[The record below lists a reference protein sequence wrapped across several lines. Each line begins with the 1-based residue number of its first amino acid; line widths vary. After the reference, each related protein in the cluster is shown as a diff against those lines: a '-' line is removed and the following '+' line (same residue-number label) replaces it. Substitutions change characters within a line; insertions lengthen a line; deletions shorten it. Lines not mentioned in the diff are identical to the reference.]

1 MRSRFFKRLL
11 VLAVVCSLTVTML
24 LSGCGGDAAADM
36 VFTNGIVYTA
46 DAEDT
51 IAEALAVKDGVIVF
65 VGSAEEAKSWV
76 GDNTEVVDLE
86 GKMLM
91 PGMIDGHMHA
101 PGTALTELYNIDLN
115 GVLRE
120 TETIEIVKA
129 FVEEN
134 PDIEFYYGS
143 GFSIGA
149 FKGTEASMGPK
160 KERLDAISADVPIV
174 IDSYDGHT
182 SWLNSKAFEVL
193 GITKDTPN
201 PPGGVIEKDPATGE
215 LWGTLRESAMSL
227 VPVQEFTPEQELE
240 ALELFQSNLHSWGYT
255 GLMSISGYS
264 PPPFAAY
271 KTLQDA
277 GELKLRVTA
286 SYTLDPEKPLD
297 EQFAEVDQLKADY
310 DSDLVKLSTVKFFA
324 DGVIEGVTAYLL
336 EPYEAAAEK
345 GSDFKGEFLWDME
358 KMKEA
363 FTTAN
368 SKGLQIH
375 VHSIGDAS
383 TRNVL
388 DAMEYTGQNVPEGD
402 YRNVITHLQLV
413 DEADIPRFAELK
425 VIASTQPY
433 WHFKEPDWWEVI
445 DSPFIGDRAEREY
458 PLQSFINAG
467 AMVVSSSDHPV
478 TPFPNPM
485 WAIEAGVTR
494 NIENEEFYGVDPI
507 ADIDDPTY
515 LLSPGERA
523 SLFDMIKSFTA
534 NAAFQIFREAEIG
547 TIEVDKFA
555 DFVILDQNLM
565 EIEPLRIDSVR
576 VLQTYFNGE
585 KVYDAEG

>member
-1 MRSRFFKRLL
+1 
-11 VLAVVCSLTVTML
+11 ML

-36 VFTNGIVYTA
+36 VFTNGIIYTA

-51 IAEALAVKDGVIVF
+51 IAEAMAVKDGVIVF

-149 FKGTEASMGPK
+149 FKGAEASMGPK

-255 GLMSISGYS
+255 GLMSISGYA

-310 DSDLVKLSTVKFFA
+310 DSDLVKLATVKFFA

-388 DAMEYTGQNVPEGD
+388 DAMEYAGQNVPEGD

-433 WHFKEPDWWEVI
+433 WHFKEPDWWEII
-445 DSPFIGDRAEREY
+445 DSPFVGERAEREY
-458 PLQSFINAG
+458 PLQSFIKAG

-494 NIENEEFYGVDPI
+494 NIENEEFYGVEPI
-507 ADIDDPTY
+507 TDIDDPTY

-547 TIEVDKFA
+547 TIAVGKFA

-565 EIEPLRIDSVR
+565 EIDPLRIDSVR